1 MNTVLQYDQ
10 NEGMKAGGGDFVTEG
25 GPYVCQITEAK
36 YTKARTGTQGIEF
49 SIKTQDGLS
58 ARFITVYYKKG
69 DGEIVKGGHSL
80 LQAMMGLLKIQGISS
95 NQGQDGE
102 SYCPEFQ
109 GKKIGLFLQKK
120 LYTKNDGQD
129 GYKFEISVPFNIQ
142 DRRTLRELIDNK
154 PAQTIERMEAS
165 YSDKDER
172 GQNAQAM
179 GGTGTAAS
187 YGGYP
192 EASGQPQGQG
202 FDNFDDDIPF

>member
-1 MNTVLQYDQ
+1 MKTVLQYDQ
-10 NEGMKAGGGDFVTEG
+10 NEGMKAGGGDFVSEG

-36 YTKARTGTQGIEF
+36 YTKARTGTMGLEF

-58 ARFITVYYKKG
+58 ARFITVYYQKG

-80 LQAMMGLLKIQGISS
+80 IQAMMGLLKIQGISV
-95 NQGQDGE
+95 NQVQDGSE
-102 SYCPEFQ
+102 YCPEFQ

-120 LYTKNDGQD
+120 LYTKNDGAD

-154 PAQTIERMEAS
+154 PAQTIDRMEAS

-172 GQNAQAM
+172 GQNSLAM
-179 GGTGTAAS
+179 GGTGVS
-187 YGGYP
+187 GGSQQGP
-192 EASGQPQGQG
+192 GQNQFPPADQ
-202 FDNFDDDIPF
+202 FDDDIPF

>member
-1 MNTVLQYDQ
+1 MTTVLQYDQ
-10 NEGMKAGGGDFVTEG
+10 NEGIKAGGGDFVTEG

-36 YTKARTGTQGIEF
+36 YTKAKTGTKGMEF

-58 ARFITVYYKKG
+58 ARFITVYYQKEN
-69 DGEIVKGGHSL
+69 GEVVKGGHSL
-80 LQAMMGLLKIQGISS
+80 LQAMMGLLKIQGITS

-102 SYCPEFQ
+102 QYCPEFQ

-120 LYTKNDGQD
+120 LYTKNDGAG

-154 PAQTIERMEAS
+154 PAQTIERMESS

-172 GQNAQAM
+172 GQNSQAM
-179 GGTGTAAS
+179 GGTGTAGS

-192 EASGQPQGQG
+192 EANQGGG
-202 FDNFDDDIPF
+202 FSDFEDDSIPF